1 MVGALDR
8 AVGRIVDAVKA
19 SEAGESGTVLV
30 FMSDNGG
37 RLLSDHPE
45 LQPNFPLNGG
55 KGEVYEGGTRV
66 PGLVW
71 GGGTPKNVTYNGLF
85 HMVDW
90 AATLTKLSG
99 AVELPKDLDSL
110 DQGGGIWKGEA
121 SPRSEMVYNVDEGGL
136 PGITGKQE
144 SKWQVAVR
152 RGDFKLIL
160 GAVGMIK
167 RDGSSKNSLKTRVRE
182 LYNLARDPN
191 EENNLLLRSS
201 NSFYQRKGEELEEW
215 SRRLAE
221 EMSPV
226 NFGLSSDLGLPKN
239 LGGVIG
245 SGWCRAV
252 TQNFCTR

>member
-1 MVGALDR
+1 
-8 AVGRIVDAVKA
+8 
-19 SEAGESGTVLV
+19 
-30 FMSDNGG
+30 
-37 RLLSDHPE
+37 
-45 LQPNFPLNGG
+45 
-55 KGEVYEGGTRV
+55 
-66 PGLVW
+66 
-71 GGGTPKNVTYNGLF
+71 
-85 HMVDW
+85 
-90 AATLTKLSG
+90 
-99 AVELPKDLDSL
+99 
-110 DQGGGIWKGEA
+110 
-121 SPRSEMVYNVDEGGL
+121 
-136 PGITGKQE
+136 
-144 SKWQVAVR
+144 
-152 RGDFKLIL
+152 
-160 GAVGMIK
+160 MIK